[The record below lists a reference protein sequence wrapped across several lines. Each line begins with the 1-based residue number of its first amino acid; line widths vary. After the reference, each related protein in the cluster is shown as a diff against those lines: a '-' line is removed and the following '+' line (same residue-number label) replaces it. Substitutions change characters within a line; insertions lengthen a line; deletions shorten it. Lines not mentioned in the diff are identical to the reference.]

1 MRRVNDDMFH
11 LTYMMGGMA
20 DWGFLTN
27 HLHVLYCV
35 ARHPGI
41 KIREIAECVG
51 VQERAAHRLVADLVE
66 GGYLTRR
73 RVGRRNFYDLHPSQP
88 IRREG
93 LDEVA
98 VGEILD
104 VLLGPEEKRS
114 TTPTADIPP
123 LDAIAQLV
131 GSPRRPAQP
140 DETPKLLSTPPILDT
155 P

>member
-1 MRRVNDDMFH
+1 MFY
-11 LTYMMGGMA
+11 LTDKMGGMA

-41 KIREIAECVG
+41 RIREIAECVG

-88 IRREG
+88 MRREG

-104 VLLGPEEKRS
+104 VLLGREKKRS
-114 TTPTADIPP
+114 TTPGADVRAPVNMVRGP
-123 LDAIAQLV
+123 GAPEPRLV
-131 GSPRRPAQP
+131 P
-140 DETPKLLSTPPILDT
+140 
-155 P
+155 

>member
-1 MRRVNDDMFH
+1 
-11 LTYMMGGMA
+11 MA
-20 DWGFLTN
+20 EWGFLTN
-27 HLHVLYCV
+27 HLHALYCV

-41 KIREIAECVG
+41 RIREIAETVG
-51 VQERAAHRLVADLVE
+51 VQERAAHRLVSDLVE

-73 RVGRRNFYDLHPSQP
+73 RVGSRNFYELHPNQP

-104 VLLGPEEKRS
+104 VLLGADDKRS
-114 TTPTADIPP
+114 TIPAADVRPVNSDPQQIAPP
-123 LDAIAQLV
+123 Q
-131 GSPRRPAQP
+131 RPAQLH
-140 DETPKLLSTPPILDT
+140 ETPELLSQSPIPDT